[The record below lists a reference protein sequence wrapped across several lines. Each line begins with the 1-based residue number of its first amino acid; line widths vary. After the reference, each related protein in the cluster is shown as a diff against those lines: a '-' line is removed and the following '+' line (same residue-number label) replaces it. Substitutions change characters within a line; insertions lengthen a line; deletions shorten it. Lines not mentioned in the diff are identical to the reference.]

1 MENNFEI
8 DSLSE
13 FDSDLWSQTMIQLRK
28 NAEQVKDKNFVK
40 KSTFLQKKTRKFN
53 L

>member
-40 KSTFLQKKTRKFN
+40 KIDIFTKKTRKFN

>member
-40 KSTFLQKKTRKFN
+40 KIDI
-53 L
+53 

>member
-40 KSTFLQKKTRKFN
+40 KIDIFTKKNAKI
-53 L
+53 